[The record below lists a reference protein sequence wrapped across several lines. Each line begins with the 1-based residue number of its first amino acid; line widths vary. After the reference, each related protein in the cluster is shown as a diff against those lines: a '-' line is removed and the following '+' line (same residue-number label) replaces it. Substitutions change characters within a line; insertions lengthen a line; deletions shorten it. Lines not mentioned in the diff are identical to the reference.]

1 MAGVDGTGDSA
12 SAAPWRQVRNTRAS
26 EDVLA
31 QIKQAFFNGMKAGDW
46 LGTESEL
53 AERFGVSRITVR
65 DAIRSLEGQ
74 GIVDVKVGARGGVR
88 IAHADPNRFA
98 DALSVQFHLM
108 GIAWDELT
116 EAMRVIEPMTA
127 SLASQRATEADIAR
141 IRAIVDASRQ
151 HIGEP
156 GVFTECGLDFHLAIA
171 EASGNRAL
179 RAQVRALRS
188 VQRVQFEPNTS
199 VEVAHRVIRM
209 HTAIA
214 DAIEAG
220 DADRASEAMNAH
232 LELISSNESHRRVTA
247 C

>member
-1 MAGVDGTGDSA
+1 MADETGNGA
-12 SAAPWRQVRNTRAS
+12 STVAWRQVRNTRAS
-26 EDVLA
+26 EDVLT
-31 QIKQAFFNGMKAGDW
+31 QIKQAFFSGMKAGDW

-53 AERFGVSRITVR
+53 AARFGVSRITVR
-65 DAIRSLEGQ
+65 DAVRSLEAQ

-88 IAHADPNRFA
+88 IAHGDPDRFA

-108 GIAWDELT
+108 GITWDELT

-127 SLASQRATEADIAR
+127 SLASQRATEEEIGR
-141 IRAIVDASRQ
+141 IRAILDESRR

-156 GVFTECGLDFHLAIA
+156 GVFTEYGLDFHLAIA

-179 RAQVRALRS
+179 RAEVRALRS
-188 VQRVQFEPNTS
+188 VQRLQFEPNTS
-199 VEVAHRVIRM
+199 VEVAQRVVRM
-209 HTAIA
+209 HADIA

-220 DADRASEAMNAH
+220 DADRAREAMNVH
-232 LELISSNESHRRVTA
+232 LDTVSRNASNSRVVA